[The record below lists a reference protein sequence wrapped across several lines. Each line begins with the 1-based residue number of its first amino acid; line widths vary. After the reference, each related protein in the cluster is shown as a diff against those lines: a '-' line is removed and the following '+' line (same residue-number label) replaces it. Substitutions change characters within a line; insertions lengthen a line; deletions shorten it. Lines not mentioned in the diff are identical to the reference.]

1 MTVDIFPI
9 ALGFDQCYLLKS
21 EGVIAVDAGAPNK
34 GRNFKSGLEQVPINP
49 QDVQLVVITHGHW
62 DHLGSAGELK
72 AITGAKLAMHRHEVH
87 WLEQSLTPLPPGV
100 TLWGRIFISLHK
112 KFMPLIKIPPAE
124 VDVILGDDGLSLSDY
139 GIPGRVFHTPGHS
152 SGSVSVLLDTGEA
165 FVGDLA
171 MNKFPLRLS
180 PGLPIFAEDPAA
192 VVKSWKLLLD
202 QGASTV
208 YPAHGKP
215 FDATVIERA
224 ISRAA

>member
-1 MTVDIFPI
+1 
-9 ALGFDQCYLLKS
+9 
-21 EGVIAVDAGAPNK
+21 
-34 GRNFKSGLEQVPINP
+34 
-49 QDVQLVVITHGHW
+49 
-62 DHLGSAGELK
+62 
-72 AITGAKLAMHRHEVH
+72 
-87 WLEQSLTPLPPGV
+87 
-100 TLWGRIFISLHK
+100 
-112 KFMPLIKIPPAE
+112 MPLIKIPPAE
-124 VDVILGDDGLSLSDY
+124 VDVILGDDGLSLYDY
-139 GIPGRVFHTPGHS
+139 GIPGRVLHTPGHS

>member
-139 GIPGRVFHTPGHS
+139 GIPGRVLHTPGHS